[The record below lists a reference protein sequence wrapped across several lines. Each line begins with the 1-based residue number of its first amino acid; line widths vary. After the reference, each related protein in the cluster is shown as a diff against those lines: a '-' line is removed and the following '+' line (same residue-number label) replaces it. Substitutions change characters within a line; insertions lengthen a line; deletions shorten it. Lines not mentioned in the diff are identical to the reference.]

1 MSELDPESRGL
12 FQAAREALRPSLT
25 DRIRVRDALHLRITG
40 LTHAPAPFTAT
51 TAGSGLGWLSFS
63 ALAAAVVVG
72 GVLLAPKSPQGPSVV
87 TAPSVVRPVE
97 APATPPASA
106 VAPAPSASAASVS
119 APATAPAA
127 RAPAKPRTTD
137 NLAEEVALL
146 SRAETE
152 LHAGRFAAALQLL
165 NTHQKTFPRGILRQ
179 ERVAARIQALCGLGR
194 VKEANADL
202 ARVTPGSLHDG
213 PTREACGGKASK

>member
-1 MSELDPESRGL
+1 MSELDPESREL
-12 FQAAREALRPSLT
+12 FRAARNALRPSAT
-25 DRIRVRDALHLRITG
+25 DRLRIRDALRWRITG
-40 LTHAPAPFTAT
+40 ISHVPTPGSAT
-51 TAGSGLGWLSFS
+51 SAGSGLGWLSFS

-72 GVLLAPKSPQGPSVV
+72 GVLLAPRSPEAPSVPSLLRSAEAPV
-87 TAPSVVRPVE
+87 TAPAR
-97 APATPPASA
+97 A
-106 VAPAPSASAASVS
+106 VAPAPLSSAA
-119 APATAPAA
+119 PTPT
-127 RAPAKPRTTD
+127 RAPTPEVRSSAKPRPSD
-137 NLAEEVALL
+137 SLAQEVALL

-152 LHAGRFAAALQLL
+152 LHAGRFSAALQLL
-165 NTHQKTFPRGILRQ
+165 NAHQKTFPRGLLRQ

>member
-1 MSELDPESRGL
+1 MSELDPESREL
-12 FQAAREALRPSLT
+12 FQAARHALRPSAT
-25 DRIRVRDALHLRITG
+25 DRLRIRDALRFRITG
-40 LTHAPAPFTAT
+40 ISHVPAPVSAA

-72 GVLLAPKSPQGPSVV
+72 GVLLAPRSPQVPSVAS
-87 TAPSVVRPVE
+87 APSLVRSVE
-97 APATPPASA
+97 APAAR
-106 VAPAPSASAASVS
+106 
-119 APATAPAA
+119 PATAVEPELPAGA
-127 RAPAKPRTTD
+127 APPPTPAPTPELRAAAKSRPSD
-137 NLAEEVALL
+137 SLAQEVALL

-152 LHAGRFAAALQLL
+152 LHAGRFSAALQLL
-165 NTHQKTFPRGILRQ
+165 NTHQKTFPRGLLRQ